1 MNVVLSTLLVV
12 SSLAM
17 VILGII
23 GFRHRDIAGVKAI
36 SLLMFALAIHS
47 IAYGMELLSP
57 DLMTMYNWIRVEYIG
72 VAFYPILILWF
83 TRTYAGE
90 WRFANTYVMA
100 IVLGICVITFFMV
113 QTNAWHYLYYAEL
126 GVDTGLG
133 FPVLATQKGIWYWVQ
148 VITLYGAMSYAMVVL
163 INRLLTT
170 RGLSRRRVSLVLA
183 GMSVPIITSTIYLMG
198 WGIGQ
203 IDLLPFSYILLSVLV
218 ASGIYRY
225 DILFFSEVT
234 HEMILDTIDE
244 AVIVIDSEGYI
255 LKMNQATRGLFG
267 TLGQIKLGDPVNRF
281 MVLAHLLETNQTQV
295 ISIADKHY
303 QVRLIPIGKHHGT
316 IVVFTD
322 VTEITEAKK
331 QVEILAI
338 TDPLTKLYN
347 RRHFAACFDSLEQ
360 EGVAMLL
367 DIDHFKNVNDQYGH
381 SAGDRVL
388 CELAQCL
395 TEHFYDGV
403 ICRYGGEEFAV
414 IIENETLENARIRGE
429 KFRAAFQNRKTD
441 FPCTVSI
448 GLCWYKKEDY
458 SKTMNLVDKLLYQ
471 AKNAGRNAV
480 VSEEAVVRG
489 RRITN

>member
-12 SSLAM
+12 SSLVM

-72 VAFYPILILWF
+72 VAFYPILIIWF

-90 WRFANTYVMA
+90 RRIANTYVMA
-100 IVLGICVITFFMV
+100 IVLGICMITFFMV
-113 QTNAWHYLYYAEL
+113 QTNATHYLYYANLE
-126 GVDTGLG
+126 VDTELG
-133 FPVLATQKGIWYWVQ
+133 FPIFASKKGLWYGVQ
-148 VITLYGAMSYAMVVL
+148 VTALYFAMGYAMVVL

-170 RGLSRRRVSLVLA
+170 RGLSRRRVALVLA
-183 GMSVPIITSTIYLMG
+183 GMLVPVITNTVYLLG
-198 WGIGQ
+198 WGISQ

-244 AVIVIDSEGYI
+244 AVIVVDAEGYI

-295 ISIADKHY
+295 ISMAEKHY
-303 QVRLIPIGKHHGT
+303 QVRLIPIGNHHGT

-347 RRHFAACFDSLEQ
+347 RRHFAACFNLLEQ
-360 EGVAMLL
+360 QGVVMLL

-471 AKNAGRNAV
+471 AKDKGRNAV
-480 VSEEAVVRG
+480 VSERQD
-489 RRITN
+489 